1 MLMLLPALSLGLGFA
16 RALHLWWT
24 GIIISDEYGYLDS
37 AWRGILEASVLAYRQ
52 AFAATNMGFVG
63 LLRLDVLDRV
73 VVALPLYTSLWSSIT
88 TLSLYLA
95 LRGLGYRGYGV
106 VLPLLALVF
115 TPAFLFLSLGFF
127 SEGMSLAY
135 ASLSLYFL
143 VRLLKGR
150 SILNALP
157 AAAFI
162 WLAMRSREP
171 YSLLFLSLFTVPL
184 LEAWKNPA
192 WRRLIVASIIL
203 LAVTAI
209 GVEVVRDPAANMGVQ
224 SIHRSVD
231 MMAAPLTNLFTA
243 KEPAGGPGPPA
254 RGAGERGD
262 GTPPPGGGPGEG
274 GGGGSGGTTEPP
286 PGGSGSSGPSQPPQG
301 GSSGTSEQ
309 GSGSAERV
317 PTQGVLAAIGVRYV
331 PDDAATRALLLL
343 FTALVT
349 GYGPILPIF
358 IAGLAYL
365 VYQLVSRR
373 RLRPWLP
380 TLALVLLFLGT
391 LGGVVLVF
399 IGQPAYFGV
408 RHYSTL
414 LRFSHTSLLALPLA
428 AAPLLHRF
436 VGDGRRVIALAAA
449 ISLVY
454 VPAAPLLAQA
464 ATSNLNPYENP
475 LQPQLFPERAFG
487 LYLRDYLAAHPG
499 PSPIHI
505 IGLSP
510 EALRWTPGLSGRPD
524 IRTHPY
530 AALEGGLAS
539 GWEGRVY
546 LYIPP
551 AELVGLRERNPVVWR
566 LIEGQGGKAVSVILS
581 DPTIGFFAE
590 LL

>member
-1 MLMLLPALSLGLGFA
+1 LSGAPGVVWERRILMLLPALSLGLGFA

-184 LEAWKNPA
+184 LEAWRNPA

-203 LAVTAI
+203 LAVTAL

-231 MMAAPLTNLFTA
+231 MMAAPFINLFTA

-254 RGAGERGD
+254 GV
-262 GTPPPGGGPGEG
+262 
-274 GGGGSGGTTEPP
+274 
-286 PGGSGSSGPSQPPQG
+286 
-301 GSSGTSEQ
+301 
-309 GSGSAERV
+309 AERV

-331 PDDAATRALLLL
+331 PDDAGARALLLL

-349 GYGPILPIF
+349 GYGPILPVF
-358 IAGLAYL
+358 VAGLAYL
-365 VYQLVSRR
+365 LYQLVSRR
-373 RLRPWLP
+373 RLRPWLS

-510 EALRWTPGLSGRPD
+510 EALRWIPGLSGRPD

-551 AELVGLRERNPVVWR
+551 AELTGLRERNPVVWR
-566 LIEGQGGKAVSVILS
+566 LLEGQGGKAVSVILS

>member
-1 MLMLLPALSLGLGFA
+1 MLLPALSLGLGFA

-171 YSLLFLSLFTVPL
+171 YSLLFLSLFTIPL
-184 LEAWKNPA
+184 LEAWKNLA
-192 WRRLIVASIIL
+192 WRRLILASIIL
-203 LAVTAI
+203 LAVTAL

-224 SIHRSVD
+224 SINRSVH
-231 MMAAPLTNLFTA
+231 MMVGINLFTA

-254 RGAGERGD
+254 GV
-262 GTPPPGGGPGEG
+262 
-274 GGGGSGGTTEPP
+274 
-286 PGGSGSSGPSQPPQG
+286 
-301 GSSGTSEQ
+301 
-309 GSGSAERV
+309 AERV

-331 PDDAATRALLLL
+331 PDDAGARALLLL

-349 GYGPILPIF
+349 GYGPILPVF
-358 IAGLAYL
+358 VAGLAYL

-454 VPAAPLLAQA
+454 VPAAPLLAEA

-475 LQPQLFPERAFG
+475 LQTQLFPERAFG

-510 EALRWTPGLSGRPD
+510 EALRWIPGLSGRPD

-551 AELVGLRERNPVVWR
+551 AELTGLRERNPVVWR
-566 LIEGQGGKAVSVILS
+566 LLEGQGGKAVSVILS